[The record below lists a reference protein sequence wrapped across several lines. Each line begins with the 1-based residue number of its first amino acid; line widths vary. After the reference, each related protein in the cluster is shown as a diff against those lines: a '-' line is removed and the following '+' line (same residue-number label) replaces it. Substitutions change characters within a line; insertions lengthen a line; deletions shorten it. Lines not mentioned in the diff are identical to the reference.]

1 MKRLVLFTASFP
13 YPKARE
19 TSFLVPEAEEY
30 RRHFD
35 EVTIVPLNT
44 EGEPVPLPSGIAV
57 DRGLAWYFRRCRRSP
72 RHLLRIGLRFAWPV
86 LRETRAAAPVRAL
99 PACLRDALQSR
110 FLSRVVT
117 EWLHHPGNRL
127 AATPAL
133 FYAYWA
139 DGIAVGVAECAAA
152 AGRHAFV
159 CRAHGYD
166 LYEERRP
173 GNRIPDRQR
182 LFRAAQR
189 VFPVSEDG
197 ARYLARRFPEFA
209 PKFAAARLGTLDPGV
224 ENPPSADGVFRVLSC
239 AYAAPVKRVDLAARI
254 LLALAQR
261 HTDSRFRW
269 EHIGDGPTLA
279 AAERLVRRPPPNLQC
294 VFRGNIEHAE
304 VMATY
309 ARQPVDLFL
318 NTSSSEAMG
327 VALMEA
333 ASYGVPLAGPAV
345 GGVPEVVTPA
355 NGVLFP
361 VDAPPDQA
369 AGIVAELL
377 FLPEKRRAC
386 RRESRRLWEARFD
399 GRRNARDFVSELPR
413 LAPGTPRE

>member
-19 TSFLVPEAEEY
+19 TSFIVPEAGEY

-57 DRGLAWYFRRCRRSP
+57 DGGLAQYFRRCRRSP
-72 RHLLRIGLRFAWPV
+72 RHLLRFGLGFAWPV
-86 LRETRAAAPVRAL
+86 LRETWAAVPVRAL
-99 PACLRDALQSR
+99 SACLREALQSR
-110 FLSRVVT
+110 FLARVVT
-117 EWLHHPGNRL
+117 EWLHQPGNRL
-127 AATPAL
+127 VATPAL
-133 FYAYWA
+133 LYSYWA
-139 DGIAVGVAECAAA
+139 DGIALGVAECAAA
-152 AGRHAFV
+152 GQHAFV

-182 LFRAAQR
+182 LFHAAQR

-197 ARYLARRFPEFA
+197 ARYLAGRFPEFA
-209 PKFAAARLGTLDPGV
+209 HKFAAARLGTLDPGL
-224 ENPPSADGVFRVLSC
+224 ENPPSADGYCRVLSC
-239 AYAAPVKRVDLAARI
+239 AYATPVKRVDLAARI

-261 HTDSRFRW
+261 HPTSRFRW
-269 EHIGDGPTLA
+269 EHIGDGPALA
-279 AAERLVRRPPPNLQC
+279 AVRRLMRRAPANLQC
-294 VFRGNIEHAE
+294 VFSGNLDHAD

-309 ARQPVDLFL
+309 ARQPFDVFL

-333 ASYGVPLAGPAV
+333 ASYGIPLAGPAV

-355 NGVLFP
+355 NGILFP
-361 VDAPPDQA
+361 VDASPDQV
-369 AGIVAELL
+369 AGFLAELL
-377 FLPEKRRAC
+377 FHPEKRLAC

-399 GRRNARDFVSELPR
+399 GRGNARQFVSQLAR
-413 LAPGTPRE
+413 LAPEAPQE